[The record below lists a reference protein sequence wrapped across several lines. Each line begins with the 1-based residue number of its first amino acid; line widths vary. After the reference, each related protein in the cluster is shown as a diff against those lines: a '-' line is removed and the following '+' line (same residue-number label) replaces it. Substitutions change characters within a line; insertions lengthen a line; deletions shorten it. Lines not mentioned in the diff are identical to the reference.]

1 MLVEK
6 KTLHR
11 QFVVEMQLLQLL
23 VFLLFVAQ
31 NALGGLY
38 GGMHAQLQEKYIST
52 HSIIKITQIVSF
64 LINWSKRGS
73 KGRKLQGGWLKIER

>member
-1 MLVEK
+1 
-6 KTLHR
+6 
-11 QFVVEMQLLQLL
+11 
-23 VFLLFVAQ
+23 VAQ

-73 KGRKLQGGWLKIER
+73 KGRKLQGG